1 MQPGRRWF
9 PTDARIHPICLS
21 HVSLPWQIRQV
32 LLFLSMGCLRS
43 FSRPLHFGK
52 STTGSTC
59 SVSHLSLLFLL
70 INIDHSFSLYLHVS
84 WLITIR
90 PVGTRQSGFLRS
102 LRYRPSSFTLPR
114 KAISRETHKHFL
126 FVSLHFICCERFYF
140 YYLSFS
146 PSSFL
151 SVLDLLSSS
160 IGDEGSNGWDSSQL
174 WMRMHHWRNK

>member
-21 HVSLPWQIRQV
+21 YVSLPWQIRQV

-52 STTGSTC
+52 STTRSTC

-102 LRYRPSSFTLPR
+102 LRYRPLPYHEKRFPGRPINISFLYR
-114 KAISRETHKHFL
+114 YILYVASDFIFIISRSRPPRSCRYSTSFLHLLEMKDRTGETHP
-126 FVSLHFICCERFYF
+126 SCGCEC
-140 YYLSFS
+140 
-146 PSSFL
+146 
-151 SVLDLLSSS
+151 
-160 IGDEGSNGWDSSQL
+160 ITGKI
-174 WMRMHHWRNK
+174 NK